1 LEIWKANGKKMM
13 GKKIKEQPATNDSK
27 TERSKSS
34 LRLPNPVYPV
44 HPCSS
49 RLRIKLQGD
58 RMAGS
63 RGGRQVAP
71 GTGMTS
77 LTRRGNRVTRL
88 FHFPALHFSAIEFGD
103 LESQRQEN
111 DGQED

>member
-1 LEIWKANGKKMM
+1 MLGSGNINISCKNTLLFVGNS
-13 GKKIKEQPATNDSK
+13 ATSK
-27 TERSKSS
+27 
-34 LRLPNPVYPV
+34 
-44 HPCSS
+44 
-49 RLRIKLQGD
+49 
-58 RMAGS
+58 
-63 RGGRQVAP
+63 
-71 GTGMTS
+71 